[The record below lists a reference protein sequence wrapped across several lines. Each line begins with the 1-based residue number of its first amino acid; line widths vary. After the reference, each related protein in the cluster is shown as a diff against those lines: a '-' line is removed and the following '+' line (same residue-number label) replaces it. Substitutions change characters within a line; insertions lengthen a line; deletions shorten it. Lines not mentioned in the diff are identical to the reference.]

1 MLKNRCIAKEI
12 SFYKIEVAI
21 IQPFGGGEFNE
32 DEGAI

>member
-1 MLKNRCIAKEI
+1 MLKNRFVAKEK
-12 SFYKIEVAI
+12 SFYKIEVVI